1 MFLSSSYLLAL
12 LPLLAVVRGQCR
24 FCPLVYP
31 SWLIQ
36 TLPACPAIP
45 SLTSYNNTVLPDL
58 FTFLNGQKV
67 FGCLRS
73 LNESQLLFKVSTLA
87 DWDCRKEEISTLL
100 QQDELGVL
108 PDRPESMTA
117 SFSGKTLTITA
128 THAGKTITFAPTIT
142 FPTTGTAPFPALI
155 GMGGISIP
163 SPKGVAI
170 INFNN
175 EQMAAQDT
183 AASRGQGLFFTLY
196 GADASAG
203 AMMAWA
209 WAVRL
214 IMDALEQTPAA
225 RINTAKVGVS
235 GCSRNGKGAL
245 VAGAFEPRLVLTIP
259 QESGSGGTDSWR
271 ISDFVLS
278 TGILTQTASE
288 IVQENVWLGSSFDQF
303 ANTSVNRLPFD
314 HHSLGAMVAPRGMF
328 VIDNL
333 GFDWLGPF
341 SSFGAMVSARTAWT
355 AMGMTDA
362 MGISQAANHSHCVF
376 PSAQQPQLDAFINK
390 FLFDEETDT
399 DIVQTAGNYTFEVP
413 DAQWA
418 PWSVPTF

>member
-1 MFLSSSYLLAL
+1 MVYSLLAAPSL
-12 LPLLAVVRGQCR
+12 LLLAVLPVFGQD
-24 FCPLVYP
+24 
-31 SWLIQ
+31 
-36 TLPACPAIP
+36 CPAIP
-45 SLTSYNNTVLPDL
+45 SLASYNNTVLPDL

-67 FGCLRS
+67 L
-73 LNESQLLFKVSTLA
+73 TLA
-87 DWDCRKEEISTLL
+87 DWACRREEISTLL
-100 QQDELGVL
+100 QQDELGIL
-108 PDRPESMTA
+108 PDPPESMT
-117 SFSGKTLTITA
+117 SHFSGNTLTITA
-128 THAGKTITFAPTIT
+128 TQGGNTITFSPTIT
-142 FPTTGTAPFPALI
+142 YPTTGTAPFPALI

-163 SPKGVAI
+163 SPAGVAI

-183 AASRGQGLFFTLY
+183 AASRGLGLFFDLY
-196 GADASAG
+196 GSDASAG

-214 IMDALEQTPAA
+214 IMDALEQNPAA
-225 RINTAKVGVS
+225 RINTARVGVS

-271 ISDFVLS
+271 ISDFILS

-288 IVQENVWLGSSFDQF
+288 IVQENVWLSSNFDQF
-303 ANTSVNRLPFD
+303 ANTSVDKLPFD
-314 HHSLGAMVAPRGMF
+314 HHSLGALVAPRGLF

-333 GFDWLGPF
+333 GYDWLGPF

-355 AMGMTDA
+355 AMGVTDF
-362 MGISQAANHSHCVF
+362 MGISQAANHTHCIF
-376 PSAQQPQLDAFINK
+376 PSTQQPQLNAFINK
-390 FLFDEETDT
+390 FLFDQSTDT
-399 DIVQTAGNYTFEVP
+399 DIVETAGNYTFEVP

-418 PWSVPTF
+418 PWSVPTFTE

>member
-12 LPLLAVVRGQCR
+12 LPLLAVVQA
-24 FCPLVYP
+24 
-31 SWLIQ
+31 Q
-36 TLPACPAIP
+36 ACPTIP
-45 SLTSYNNTVLPDL
+45 DLSSYNNTVLPDL

-67 FGCLRS
+67 L
-73 LNESQLLFKVSTLA
+73 TLA
-87 DWDCRKEEISTLL
+87 DWECRKKEMGILL
-100 QQDELGVL
+100 QQDELGVI
-108 PDRPESMTA
+108 PPPPEFINA
-117 SFSGKTLTITA
+117 SFSGTTLTITV
-128 THAGKTITFAPTIT
+128 TNAGKSITFAPTIQY
-142 FPTTGTAPFPALI
+142 PKTGTAPFPALI

-163 SPKGVAI
+163 SPAGVAI

-175 EQMAAQDT
+175 EQMAQQDT
-183 AASRGQGLFFTLY
+183 AASRGLGLFFNLY

-203 AMMAWA
+203 AMSAWA
-209 WAVRL
+209 WAVTV

-225 RINTAKVGVS
+225 RINTARVGVS

-271 ISDFVLS
+271 ISDFILS

-288 IVQENVWLGSSFDQF
+288 IVQENVWLGSNFDQF
-303 ANTSVNRLPFD
+303 ANTSVDKLPFD
-314 HHSLGAMVAPRGMF
+314 HHSLGALVAPRGLF
-328 VIDNL
+328 VIDNA

-355 AMGMTDA
+355 AMGATDA
-362 MGISQAANHSHCVF
+362 MGISQAANHTHCVF
-376 PSAQQPQLDAFINK
+376 PATQQPQVNAFINK
-390 FLFDEETDT
+390 FLFDQPTDT
-399 DIVQTAGNYTFEVP
+399 DIVETAGDYTFEVP
-413 DAQWA
+413 NAQWA